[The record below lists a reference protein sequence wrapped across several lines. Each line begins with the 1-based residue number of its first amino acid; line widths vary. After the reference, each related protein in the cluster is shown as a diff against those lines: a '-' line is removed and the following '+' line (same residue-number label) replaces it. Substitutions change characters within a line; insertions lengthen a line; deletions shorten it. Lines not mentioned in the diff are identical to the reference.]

1 MPECLREV
9 TTDRYDVCV
18 VGAGMAGICAALA
31 SARAGAL
38 TALVD
43 DRPVLGGCSSS
54 EIRVPI
60 CGAGYHNPWA
70 TETGIVHELIL
81 EDRARN
87 HAAMDYGQA
96 NAIWDM
102 VLYDACRREP
112 TLTLHLN
119 TLIDRVETSGTGFP
133 AGQLVTAISG
143 AQSHSGLR
151 LTIPARIFIDASGD
165 GVVGVGAGV
174 PYRVGPEAR
183 SEYDEP
189 MAPEQPDDFVLGS
202 SLVFRALDTGASAP
216 FEPPAWA
223 AVYDCPEGIPYR
235 STADFAGGYWWIEL
249 GWPLDTLHDD
259 PLIRDELLRHVYGV
273 WDFIKNRG
281 PQQEQARTW
290 ALDWVGFL
298 PARRESRRFVG
309 AHVLTQG
316 EIQPRADGG
325 VRTTGEDA
333 VAYGGWSID
342 DHTRGGITA
351 LEQRPSFDNVR
362 LVDYLPTP
370 YAIPLGSLHAR
381 EAPNLFFA
389 GRCMS
394 ASRVAFLSLR
404 VQQTL
409 ATTGQAAGTAA
420 AWCVEHDL
428 TPGLIEDA
436 GPIQQRLLRA
446 DAWAPGLEEMNLAR
460 DARGAVATASSEAAL
475 TAEAAEDGLALSTRP
490 AALLPIS
497 GGPMRHVSLCLDNR
511 GPAVRVMVSL
521 HRARDL
527 WEMEALDRE
536 PVASA
541 TVEAL
546 RGTHWLQARLDAE
559 LEPGVYWVRAE
570 GPESVLWRYAT
581 DAPPATCC
589 CNERPDGTRWFIGG
603 GWSGWRRLATR
614 VCPDSHPFGPEQA
627 INGRPRADT
636 GANLWISDPEQ
647 PLPQWLEVELPEPTE
662 FDCAV
667 LIFDTNLNRTNH
679 VMPGGFRAPECVRD
693 YTLSAEI
700 DGEWQELAAVPGNY
714 HRHREHRFDAV
725 TATRVRLTVTATNGD
740 SSARVHAV
748 RLYRDGR

>member
-1 MPECLREV
+1 MPECLRDI

-31 SARAGAL
+31 SARSGAL

-87 HAAMDYGQA
+87 HVEMDYGQA

-119 TLIDRVETSGTGFP
+119 TLIDRVETRADGSIATVG
-133 AGQLVTAISG
+133 G

-174 PYRVGPEAR
+174 PFRVGPEAR
-183 SEYDEP
+183 AENNEP

-202 SLVFRALDTGASAP
+202 SLVFRALDTGAPVS

-223 AVYDCPEGIPYR
+223 AVYDCPDGIPYR
-235 STADFAGGYWWIEL
+235 STADFTGGYWWIEL

-259 PLIRDELLRHVYGV
+259 PQIRDELLRHVYGV

-290 ALDWVGFL
+290 ALDWVGFV

-309 AHVLTQG
+309 EHVLKQQ
-316 EIQPRADGG
+316 EIQPPS
-325 VRTTGEDA
+325 EFPDA

-362 LVDYLPTP
+362 LVDYLTTP
-370 YAIPLGSLHAR
+370 YAIPLRSLHAR
-381 EAPNLFFA
+381 EVPNLFFA

-428 TPGLIEDA
+428 MPRLIEDA

-446 DAWAPGLEEMNLAR
+446 DAWAPGLEETNLAR
-460 DARGAVATASSEAAL
+460 DIRGTVATASSEAVL
-475 TAEAAEDGLALSTRP
+475 TSEAAEDGVALSTRP
-490 AALLPIS
+490 AAMLPLS
-497 GGPMRHVSLCLDNR
+497 GGPLESVALCLDNR
-511 GPAVRVMVSL
+511 GPAAEVIVSL

-527 WEMEALDRE
+527 WEMDALDRE

-541 TVEAL
+541 TVEVAE
-546 RGTHWLQARLDAE
+546 GTHWILAPLDTE
-559 LEPGVYWVRAE
+559 LEPGVYWVRAR
-570 GPESVLWRYAT
+570 GPESIAWRYAT
-581 DAPPATCC
+581 DTPPGTCC
-589 CNERPDGTRWFIGG
+589 CNDRPDGTRWFIGG
-603 GWSGWRRLATR
+603 GWAGWYSLATR
-614 VCPDSHPFGPEQA
+614 VSPESRPFGPAQA
-627 INGRPRADT
+627 INGHSRADT
-636 GANLWISDPEQ
+636 GANLWVSDPEQ
-647 PLPQWLEVELPEPTE
+647 PLPQWLEVELPEPAE

-667 LIFDTNLNRTNH
+667 LIFDTNLNRTNRL
-679 VMPGGFRAPECVRD
+679 MPGGFRAPECVRD
-693 YTLSAEI
+693 YTLSVEI
-700 DGEWQELAAVPGNY
+700 DGEWQELARVTGNY
-714 HRHREHRFDAV
+714 HRRREHRFDSV

-740 SSARVHAV
+740 LSARVHAV
-748 RLYRDGR
+748 RLYCDG